1 MTVNN
6 PESFNKCVAADDLL
20 QEYLERMTLL
30 EGVMDQLHGD
40 DRLTSFHQINAFAL
54 LYIADKLDSIDTRL
68 MHLVHQLEKR
78 HE

>member
-1 MTVNN
+1 MTLKTKVSHGENQN
-6 PESFNKCVAADDLL
+6 PAADDLL
-20 QEYLERMTLL
+20 EIFLNEYAHRR
-30 EGVMDQLHGD
+30 VSIQD
-40 DRLTSFHQINAFAL
+40 QINTFAA